1 MVITYRPVQTSD
13 AENLLR
19 WRNQEKVRDLFFNR
33 DVINIEDHL
42 SWLNSVESNPKKSIW
57 IIENSKTEIG
67 VVQLYDHDPIKETC
81 WWSAYPVDTISLAG
95 QSTIQVWLE
104 IEKITQTIAKSEL
117 KCTLLYCE
125 SLKRNKFVVSM
136 HKRFGF
142 EEVSVETRDF
152 KDRVEEV
159 VIMQKSLDR
168 EKKMIILGSSNWGL
182 AIDQLEKIWKE
193 WIDNQLNITKIPY
206 GQYRVLLQKKDS
218 KLLVNHDI
226 VLIAERIEDFL
237 PRPFSFLTDKNRVVT
252 EDRIVEWLSTIDLI
266 RQQTEAVIYVLSF
279 APITSLPSTLSYEEY
294 VDTQKWL
301 ERLNMYL
308 AEKVEKLTNVQIIP
322 LGRLVNTIG
331 SNNSDPKKYH
341 QLGRAP
347 YSNQL
352 IASIGTELVSREL
365 SAQGRTSRVLV
376 LDLDNTIWGGVIGED
391 GLEGIK
397 LDNDYPGNVYI
408 KIQEAI
414 KALRDRGIVLAVCS
428 KNDEKNALKVFHN
441 HESMVLLENDIVAW
455 RINWLTKVENIRSLS
470 EELSLGL
477 SSFAF
482 LDDSPYERDAV
493 SSELPDVN
501 TITWPNDISE
511 LPNILLEH
519 PMLQSAKATN
529 SDKIRTKQYHA
540 RKKIKNLKES
550 SDTHEQYLSELKMKV
565 TLIDQSENPSE
576 RVLQLIEKTNQ
587 FNTTTRRHKKDDLL
601 NMVSNG
607 ATIYSVSLE
616 DKYSEKEA
624 VGVLILVPK
633 DNQII
638 IETFVLSCRVLG
650 RDIENSIIGFCI
662 NILDMVEY
670 SGLFGEFIPSGKNTV
685 AQQSYLDMDFDEVK
699 GGYLWRKDAKQV
711 KLSPWID
718 IKEL

>member
-1 MVITYRPVQTSD
+1 
-13 AENLLR
+13 
-19 WRNQEKVRDLFFNR
+19 
-33 DVINIEDHL
+33 
-42 SWLNSVESNPKKSIW
+42 
-57 IIENSKTEIG
+57 
-67 VVQLYDHDPIKETC
+67 
-81 WWSAYPVDTISLAG
+81 
-95 QSTIQVWLE
+95 
-104 IEKITQTIAKSEL
+104 
-117 KCTLLYCE
+117 
-125 SLKRNKFVVSM
+125 
-136 HKRFGF
+136 
-142 EEVSVETRDF
+142 
-152 KDRVEEV
+152 
-159 VIMQKSLDR
+159 
-168 EKKMIILGSSNWGL
+168 
-182 AIDQLEKIWKE
+182 
-193 WIDNQLNITKIPY
+193 
-206 GQYRVLLQKKDS
+206 
-218 KLLVNHDI
+218 
-226 VLIAERIEDFL
+226 
-237 PRPFSFLTDKNRVVT
+237 
-252 EDRIVEWLSTIDLI
+252 
-266 RQQTEAVIYVLSF
+266 
-279 APITSLPSTLSYEEY
+279 
-294 VDTQKWL
+294 
-301 ERLNMYL
+301 MYL

-519 PMLQSAKATN
+519 PMLQSAKATD

-616 DKYSEKEA
+616 DKYSEKET

-699 GGYLWRKDAKQV
+699 GGYLWRKGAKQA